1 MRREAE
7 GVSQMRN
14 PSLTKRKIL
23 IWSMAIVVLAIVQSV
38 QAQQSGKI
46 ARVGLLFIGGTD
58 QPYLESF
65 KQGMRDLGYVEGKNV
80 VFLYRYA
87 EGNEARLGA
96 LTAELVRDKVDVIVA
111 TASNTATA
119 AREVTSTIPIVVTS
133 GNLLETGLAKDL
145 AKPGGNVTGLTL
157 MAYDL
162 TGKRLEIL
170 KESVPQ
176 MKSVAAL
183 WTTAGTTAV
192 PGYKAAEDAAKA
204 LSLRLH
210 SVPVQSARDFD
221 SAFDEMAKA
230 RDDGLLLILSPLTT
244 LNSKR
249 IVALALKHRLP
260 GMFPTKQFTEE
271 GGLMS
276 YGTSTGDLYR
286 RAATYVDKI
295 LKGAKP
301 AELPVE
307 QPMKF
312 EFIVNLKTAK
322 QIGLTI
328 PPNVLVRADRVIR

>member
-1 MRREAE
+1 M
-7 GVSQMRN
+7 N
-14 PSLTKRKIL
+14 RKIF
-23 IWSMAIVVLAIVQSV
+23 IWLLATIVLAIAQAVE
-38 QAQQSGKI
+38 AQQSGRV
-46 ARVGLLFIGGTD
+46 ARVGVLFIGGKD

-65 KQGMRDLGYVEGKNV
+65 KQGMRDLGYVEDKNV

-96 LTAELVRDKVDVIVA
+96 LTAELVRDKVDVILA

-119 AREVTSTIPIVVTS
+119 AREVTKTIPIVVTS

-170 KESVPQ
+170 KESLPKV
-176 MKSVAAL
+176 KRVAAL
-183 WTTAGTTAV
+183 WTTSVTKVV
-192 PGYKAAEDAAKA
+192 PGYQAAEDAAKA

-221 SAFDEMAKA
+221 AAFSEMVKA
-230 RDDGLLLILSPLTT
+230 RANGLFLILSPLTT

-249 IVALALKHRLP
+249 IVELAVKHRLP
-260 GMFPTKQFTEE
+260 GMYPTKQFTEE

-312 EFIVNLKTAK
+312 EFVVNLKTAK
-322 QIGLTI
+322 QIGMTM
-328 PPNVLVRADRVIR
+328 PPNVLARADRVIR

>member
-1 MRREAE
+1 M
-7 GVSQMRN
+7 N
-14 PSLTKRKIL
+14 RKIL
-23 IWSMAIVVLAIVQSV
+23 VCLLATFVLAIAQSIE
-38 QAQQSGKI
+38 AQPSGKI

-65 KQGMRDLGYVEGKNV
+65 KQGMRDLGYVEDKNV

-96 LTAELVRDKVDVIVA
+96 LTAELVRDKVDVILA

-119 AREVTSTIPIVVTS
+119 AREVTKTIPIVVTS

-170 KESVPQ
+170 KESLP
-176 MKSVAAL
+176 KIKRVAAL
-183 WTTAGTTAV
+183 WTTSRTKVV
-192 PGYKAAEDAAKA
+192 PGYQAAEDAAKA

-221 SAFDEMAKA
+221 SAFGEMAKA

-249 IVALALKHRLP
+249 IVELALKHRLP
-260 GMFPTKQFTEE
+260 GMYPTKQFTEE

-295 LKGAKP
+295 IKGAKP
-301 AELPVE
+301 ADLPVE
-307 QPMKF
+307 QPTKF
-312 EFIVNLKTAK
+312 EFVINLKTAK
-322 QIGLTI
+322 QIGVMI
-328 PPNVLVRADRVIR
+328 PPNVLVRAERVIR